1 MKELKR
7 NPRSYKIAD
16 KHYKNAIRRAK
27 KDGRKVSRIA
37 EEVIM
42 AYADGAWTI
51 TFDITPKELLHEDVN
66 NFVPKS
72 KLKSSNKK

>member
-1 MKELKR
+1 MSKSIRISDKVHDKLKVHVA
-7 NPRSYKIAD
+7 K
-16 KHYKNAIRRAK
+16 AK

-51 TFDITPKELLHEDVN
+51 TFEVTPTEL
-66 NFVPKS
+66 